1 MGLYVISHLH
11 KVKRKN
17 AKKSWNNIYLYKTL
31 GKLKSSI
38 NKITFVYP
46 GDEMNEAHTSIY
58 DMSDDCTVI
67 TRNSGDITTLIRK

>member
-1 MGLYVISHLH
+1 MLISYLH

-67 TRNSGDITTLIRK
+67 TRDSGDITTLNRK